1 MSFKKLDQLTHLHI
15 ALKGIKIVIISYM
28 VVRIDISS
36 LPGHLRNAVMNE
48 IGFKNRSE
56 SVPSS
61 NNSEISDIDKN
72 ESKTSIGV
80 DEVRLVEENN
90 IHTTYQKIKDTL
102 LKNRIGDYVAIK
114 HHKEEDKVVILKRVE
129 AERQGIYHCRH
140 CGMEFDDNVKLSVH
154 LRLHY
159 LMT

>member
-1 MSFKKLDQLTHLHI
+1 MKVRRKSIQKIGLINSFTYI
-15 ALKGIKIVIISYM
+15 LKRNQKVIVSYM

-61 NNSEISDIDKN
+61 KNSEISDIDKN

-80 DEVRLVEENN
+80 DEVSLVEENN
-90 IHTTYQKIKDTL
+90 IHATYQKIKDTL

-129 AERQGIYHCRH
+129 AERQVYITAAIA
-140 CGMEFDDNVKLSVH
+140 EWN
-154 LRLHY
+154 
-159 LMT
+159 LMIM